1 MKIVQELS
9 EFGVGHGALAIRA
22 EVQVH
27 EVALEV
33 ERDLLVQ
40 GGQLDDALELIV
52 GDVSGRVLVEQVKG
66 GLVDRVWLA
75 EQRFERLKLGERNQ
89 PVTILEE
96 IRFVC

>member
-9 EFGVGHGALAIRA
+9 EFGVGHCAFAVRA

-40 GGQLDDALELIV
+40 RGHLDDALELVV
-52 GDVSGRVLVEQVKG
+52 GDVAGRILVEQMEG
-66 GLVDRVWLA
+66 RLVDRVRLA
-75 EQRFERLKLGERNQ
+75 EQRFERLEFGERDESEMGA
-89 PVTILEE
+89 TGAAG
-96 IRFVC
+96 F